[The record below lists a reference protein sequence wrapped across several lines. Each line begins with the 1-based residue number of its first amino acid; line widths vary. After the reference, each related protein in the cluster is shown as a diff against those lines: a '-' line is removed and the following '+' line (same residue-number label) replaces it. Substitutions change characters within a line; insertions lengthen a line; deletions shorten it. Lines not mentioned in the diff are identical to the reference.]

1 MKGVGCRCRVKG
13 VGCRV
18 LGVGCRVKGV
28 GETLSPVFSAPSKSN
43 YQNKPSA
50 GPVIRVHGGLSR
62 HGLYFLGIF
71 QLSGTISIFRNKC
84 HIFPAFRHECP
95 TFRHDFKFQQT
106 MLIPALALSD
116 NFRAVLQ
123 NSARATRRVAVFD
136 RFASLRLTGPLRNDT
151 GKPCS

>member
-1 MKGVGCRCRVKG
+1 MKG

-28 GETLSPVFSAPSKSN
+28 GETFSPVFSAPSKSN
-43 YQNKPSA
+43 YQNKPSVE
-50 GPVIRVHGGLSR
+50 PVIRVHGGLSR

-71 QLSGTISIFRNKC
+71 QLLGTISIFRNKC
-84 HIFPAFRHECP
+84 NIFPAFRHECP
-95 TFRHDFKFQQT
+95 TFRHEFPTFRYDFKFQQT